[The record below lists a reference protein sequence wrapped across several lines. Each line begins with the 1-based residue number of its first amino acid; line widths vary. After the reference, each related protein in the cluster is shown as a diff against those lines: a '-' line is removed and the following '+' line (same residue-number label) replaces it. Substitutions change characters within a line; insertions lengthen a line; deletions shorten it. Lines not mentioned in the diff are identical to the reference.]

1 MTNRQLAQVGLGL
14 IGVWALLD
22 ALRVFSGIVSM
33 GDAGPRGS
41 AILVVAVPLL
51 LLLGLS
57 YVLVFR
63 SSSLAAAIAPDGHA
77 TSAHSAADIPRT
89 LVVLL
94 GVMLLAQAV
103 PRLINIA
110 LAFLAAGEFPEGAPN
125 SGLLRDFI
133 ASCVPFAIALFLTL
147 RPERLLATIARTR
160 SHEAQQ
166 SQ

>member
-1 MTNRQLAQVGLGL
+1 VTNRQLAQVGLGL

-33 GDAGPRGS
+33 GADGPRGS
-41 AILVVAVPLL
+41 AILVVAAPLL

-63 SSSLAAAIAPDGHA
+63 SSSLASAIAPEGQA
-77 TSAHSAADIPRT
+77 TNAHSAADISRT

-94 GVMLLAQAV
+94 GVMLLAQSV

-133 ASCVPFAIALFLTL
+133 ASCVPFAIALFLIM
-147 RPERLLATIARTR
+147 RPERLLSYARRPLTEQA
-160 SHEAQQ
+160 S
-166 SQ
+166 